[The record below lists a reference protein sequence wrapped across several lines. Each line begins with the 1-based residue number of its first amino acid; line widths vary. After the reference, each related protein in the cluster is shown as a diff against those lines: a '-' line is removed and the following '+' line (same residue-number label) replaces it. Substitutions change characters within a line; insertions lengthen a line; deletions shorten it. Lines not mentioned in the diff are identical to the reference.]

1 MEEIY
6 IPYRYHQR
14 WTLKSLSTKV
24 KDEEAAFAD
33 NLLVKTIS
41 DSSCIGFIDDS
52 ENVQHHH
59 FCDLPLRVVG
69 VGGDDNNIV
78 SDGDLR

>member
-6 IPYRYHQR
+6 MQYRYHQQ

-24 KDEEAAFAD
+24 KDEEAAFTD

-41 DSSCIGFIDDS
+41 DSSHIEFVDDL
-52 ENVQHHH
+52 EN
-59 FCDLPLRVVG
+59 
-69 VGGDDNNIV
+69 I
-78 SDGDLR
+78 